1 MSILVINGP
10 NLNNLGTRD
19 PEIYGNT
26 TLREIEDLMTQYGDV
41 RGLTLEFFQSNH
53 EGSIVDLL
61 QEKGPSSQGIIINPA
76 AFTHTSVALRDAL
89 SQIEIPVIEVHISN
103 IHAREEFRRISYISG
118 VATGQIVG
126 LGTQGYLLALDYL
139 ADLFEKGGAND

>member
-19 PEIYGNT
+19 PEIYGST
-26 TLREIEDLMTQYGDV
+26 TLREIEDLMAQYGDV

-61 QEKGPSSQGIIINPA
+61 QEKGPSSQGIIINPCLLYASPRPRDVEESGKA
-76 AFTHTSVALRDAL
+76 AC
-89 SQIEIPVIEVHISN
+89 
-103 IHAREEFRRISYISG
+103 G
-118 VATGQIVG
+118 
-126 LGTQGYLLALDYL
+126 
-139 ADLFEKGGAND
+139 